1 MSVKA
6 TYSEIMQRIMR
17 RYLFKMDREKVERA
31 KREDAGAQS
40 GRTGDGGKRFRAGW
54 AQKVGEWEQSHTIEV

>member
-31 KREDAGAQS
+31 KRDDAGAQL
-40 GRTGDGGKRFRAGW
+40 GRAGEGGGVRGLRLGRH
-54 AQKVGEWEQSHTIEV
+54 KGR